1 MGVSATERVTDT
13 RLRQVFDGRRR
24 LVNVYSATRS
34 GMAEL
39 LEIRNLDKQIKSLQN
54 QVKKDKGRDADLNR
68 NLFDKLAERGRR
80 KRAYDKNKN
89 IWVECPDKR
98 RRLVNVYSATRSG
111 MAELLEIRNLDKQIK
126 SLQNQGKKDKGRD

>member
-1 MGVSATERVTDT
+1 MG

-39 LEIRNLDKQIKSLQN
+39 IEIRLLDTQIKRLQK
-54 QVKKDKGRDADLNR
+54 QVKQDKGRDATLGQ
-68 NLFDKLAERGRR
+68 NLADKLAERWERQS
-80 KRAYDKNKN
+80 AYDTNKNKWN
-89 IWVECPDKR
+89 ECPDKR

-111 MAELLEIRNLDKQIK
+111 MAELIEIRLLDTQIK
-126 SLQNQGKKDKGRD
+126 RLQKQVKQDKGRDATL